1 MMFNCEV
8 IIPKTRAE
16 LSHMLVEPSA
26 RFLAGGTDILPR
38 LRKNGSAEPATLIDV
53 SQFTELSYLRERD
66 GQIEIGALT
75 PHSKLIT
82 SPLLIQNT
90 HALIEACASIGSI
103 QTRNRGTIGGNL
115 CNASPAADSMPP
127 LLCLDAVVTLASLS
141 YQRQVSLS
149 DFIIGPGRT
158 CLQQGEYLDHVT
170 FEIPR
175 ERTGSSF
182 IKLGRRNGMAI
193 AVVSTSVLISLDQH
207 GKIKHA
213 RVAFG
218 SVAPT
223 PVRSHH
229 AEAGLIGKTPS
240 TQLFA
245 EVAQAMVSDIN
256 PIDDLRASKEY
267 RLHSAGV
274 LLQRA
279 LKTAWQQEEMDI
291 R

>member
-1 MMFNCEV
+1 MFNCEV
-8 IIPKTRAE
+8 NIPITRSE
-16 LSHMLVEPSA
+16 LSQMLAEPSA
-26 RFLAGGTDILPR
+26 RLLAGGTDILPR
-38 LRKNGSAEPATLIDV
+38 LRKNGAAKPFTLIDV
-53 SQFTELSYLRERD
+53 SQLNELSYIRESD

-75 PHSKLIT
+75 PHAKLIS
-82 SPLLIQNT
+82 SPLLIQNA

-115 CNASPAADSMPP
+115 CNASPAADSVPP
-127 LLCLDAVVTLASLS
+127 LMCLDAVVTLAS
-141 YQRQVSLS
+141 QFNHRQVPLS

-158 CLQQGEYLDHVT
+158 CLQQGEYLDHIT
-170 FEIPR
+170 FDTPQKQ
-175 ERTGSSF
+175 TGASF
-182 IKLGRRNGMAI
+182 MKLGRRNGMAI
-193 AVVSTSVLISLDQH
+193 AVVSTSVLINLDQT

-229 AEAGLIGKTPS
+229 AEAALIGNIPS
-240 TQLFA
+240 AQLFA
-245 EVAQAMVSDIN
+245 EAALAMLSDIA

-267 RLHSAGV
+267 RLHSAGI
-274 LLQRA
+274 LIQRA
-279 LKTAWQQEEMDI
+279 LQSAYHQAEMDI